1 MAVSQQGKK
10 VAEADIEGLGRVKA
24 GQQVVHPKFGR
35 GVIESFFLYDEGTLT
50 IWVNFATHGP
60 KALSP
65 KYAALKLA
73 K

>member
-35 GVIESFFLYDEGTLT
+35 GVIESFFLYDEGALT

-60 KALSP
+60 KALLP